1 MHLDITNDMQRYRQC
16 LLAIWQDI
24 TGRLEPDWNT
34 CDAFADTTCRVF
46 DLYIAE
52 KYGIAS
58 KKARQYDQHPLP
70 VREILTAPR
79 SADSEIVW
87 SHDFQQWEKYRRDP
101 AGTPFYWI
109 DFYDFDLI
117 AKDRRFEYVLAQ
129 DDLGRHVL
137 FAADA
142 AGFFIMM
149 NDER

>member
-1 MHLDITNDMQRYRQC
+1 MHLDITDDMQRYRQC

-24 TGRLEPDWNT
+24 TKRIEPDWDT
-34 CDAFADTTCRVF
+34 SDAFADTTCRVF

-58 KKARQYDQHPLP
+58 KKARQYDPDPLP
-70 VREILTAPR
+70 VREILTAPE
-79 SADSEIVW
+79 DDTEIVW
-87 SHDFQQWEKYRRDP
+87 SHNFQQWQNYRRDP

-129 DDLGRHVL
+129 DDLGRLVL
-137 FAADA
+137 FAADEA
-142 AGFFIMM
+142 VFFI
-149 NDER
+149 RR